1 MSVAMVDNSQDQ
13 ESMPPAVKRKL
24 STNSPA
30 MMHRHSISVSNGT
43 DKTSNEDHWYVTTA
57 GKPAASD
64 KYLHSQLSHATA
76 ASDPQTSD

>member
-30 MMHRHSISVSNGT
+30 MMHRQSTSVSNGT
-43 DKTSNEDHWYVTTA
+43 GKTNEDHWYVTTA
-57 GKPAASD
+57 G
-64 KYLHSQLSHATA
+64 
-76 ASDPQTSD
+76 